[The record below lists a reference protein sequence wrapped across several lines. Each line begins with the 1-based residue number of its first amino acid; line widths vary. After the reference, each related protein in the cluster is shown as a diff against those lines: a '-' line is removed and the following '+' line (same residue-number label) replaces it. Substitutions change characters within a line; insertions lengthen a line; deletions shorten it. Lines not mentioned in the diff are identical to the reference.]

1 MQYVT
6 ATIGAVLMFVGCV
19 VGFFL
24 LSAFPVFQGKIMVPL
39 GSVSFTIENPIAFA
53 GIPVGI
59 FAAVHSFRS
68 TLRRGAIKAEN
79 SRANQAEPQ

>member
-6 ATIGAVLMFVGCV
+6 ATIGAVLIFFGCV

-24 LSAFPVFQGKIMVPL
+24 LSAFPAFQGKIMVPL
-39 GSVSFTIENPIAFA
+39 GSVSFTIENPIVFA

-68 TLRRGAIKAEN
+68 TLRRGAIKAEK
-79 SRANQAEPQ
+79 RPANPVEPQ